1 MLTDLLTPDM
11 AVVERIVRTTGVYVA
26 LLIII
31 RVFGKRLMAQM
42 NSLDLVVVLLL
53 SNMVQNAMIGTD
65 LSLTGAVIGAVVL
78 ALVSWFLDVLAHKF
92 KTVDT
97 LLAGTPTVV
106 VSDGH
111 ADEAALRR
119 LSISHH
125 ELSVAL
131 RRQGANQISE
141 VSQAYIEPGGQ
152 VRVDLNRQDRTVSSH
167 ELEGAIAALQR
178 HLDERLDALEQRT

>member
-11 AVVERIVRTTGVYVA
+11 AIVERIARTTGVYVA
-26 LLIII
+26 LLVII

-65 LSLTGAVIGAVVL
+65 LSLTGAVIGAIVL

-92 KTVDT
+92 KAVDT
-97 LLAGTPTVV
+97 VLAGKPTVV
-106 VSDGH
+106 VSDGQ

-119 LSISHH
+119 LSISYH

-131 RRQGANQISE
+131 RRQGANEISE

-167 ELEGAIAALQR
+167 EMRSAIDALQR
-178 HLDERLDALEQRT
+178 HLDERLDALEQRA